1 MNKFFFFFFSFL
13 QLITST
19 LFAQQTKQRFKVID
33 ADSLRGIPFATI
45 QVLNKSIVQI
55 TDYSGIAQVDIA
67 VSDTV
72 LIKALGYFPIKLVI
86 SSLQMPP
93 VYRVLMLP
101 QSIDI
106 QEVTIKGIRSKEELK
121 MAILKMRVEEKQ
133 KDLPGLKTYHGPLKR
148 PPAGP
153 MSPITMI
160 YETEWAKKKRAK
172 KWSKSLIMPQ
182 IK

>member
-1 MNKFFFFFFSFL
+1 MAKTVYLLFL
-13 QLITST
+13 
-19 LFAQQTKQRFKVID
+19 LFCSLSLNAQQTKQRFKVLD
-33 ADSLRGIPFATI
+33 TDSLKGIPFATI
-45 QVLNKSIVQI
+45 QVLNKSSVQI
-55 TDYSGIAQVDIA
+55 TDYSGIAQIDVAI
-67 VSDTV
+67 SDTL
-72 LIKALGYFPIKLVI
+72 LIKALGYFSIKLVI
-86 SSLQMPP
+86 TTLQMPP
-93 VYRVLMLP
+93 VYRVLMIP
-101 QSIDI
+101 QAIDI

-133 KDLPGLKTYHGPLKR
+133 KDLPGLKTFHGPLKR